1 MMTPPPPPL
10 MVPLPTMGLMP
21 HSQYYKHIT
30 LQLYI
35 PLKLYIRISKKI
47 GGGSEILFLFVSDSN
62 IPLQNSSNQD
72 SEASPF
78 YGAYFGSNTNAI
90 CHQNP

>member
-1 MMTPPPPPL
+1 MTPPPPPL
-10 MVPLPTMGLMP
+10 MFPLTTMGLMP
-21 HSQYYKHIT
+21 HSQYYKHII

-35 PLKLYIRISKKI
+35 PLKLYIRTSKKF

-78 YGAYFGSNTNAI
+78 YVAYFGSNTNAI